1 MGVKHKP
8 NNNLGLRYMNGV
20 EDFRVKA
27 QGVSNPESTSQKF
40 DKINKV
46 WKRSQSF
53 NIIGVLYMLG

>member
-1 MGVKHKP
+1 VGVKHKP

-46 WKRSQSF
+46 
-53 NIIGVLYMLG
+53 